1 MAHRTMHGVG
11 IEQRRRCRREG
22 VPNVGISI
30 SYRTAVCVGSANAG
44 KSFTPSTSHPKLPF
58 LTRYPGFYVEPLHA
72 LPHTNSWCCFKSPNR
87 RQKSHK
93 VEQNK
98 EKYDSSKFVSYI
110 GNKECRRTKK
120 QLQMRDSSCSSGYCD
135 VRMGFGIRNLT
146 LTIAAA
152 VGMGVGAV
160 VVAVVVVVVAAG
172 SCCCCCCGGGGLF
185 LFAFRGFKRI
195 LNGWDGN

>member
-1 MAHRTMHGVG
+1 VLFQKPTN
-11 IEQRRRCRREG
+11 ERE
-22 VPNVGISI
+22 
-30 SYRTAVCVGSANAG
+30 
-44 KSFTPSTSHPKLPF
+44 
-58 LTRYPGFYVEPLHA
+58 
-72 LPHTNSWCCFKSPNR
+72 
-87 RQKSHK
+87 KSHK

-120 QLQMRDSSCSSGYCD
+120 QLQMRDSSCSSGYYD

-172 SCCCCCCGGGGLF
+172 SDCCCCCGCCCGGGGLF